1 MKAEPYKNYKPANA
15 AWLGVLPEN
24 WDQIRGRF
32 VMAVNPSARRARAL
46 DETDEVSFAPMEAVG
61 EYGGL
66 DLARTKPLDEIGAGY
81 TAFEDGDV
89 VVAKITPCFENGKGA
104 IAHGLKNGVGFGTTE
119 LHVLR
124 VGKRLDKQFLFYLTI
139 SHTFRMLGESEM
151 YGAGGQKRVP
161 PEFAKDFRIPLPPLD
176 EQQTIAR
183 FLDAKTSQIDM
194 LVAQKR
200 QLIAKLK
207 EKRSAL
213 IARTVTR
220 GLPPEVAQAAG
231 LEPAP
236 AMKDSGVEWL
246 GQIPV
251 HWDIEKFSRE
261 VHIAEG
267 QVDPEIEPFA
277 SMYLI
282 APNHIESGMGRLLAL
297 ETAAEQFAESGKYL
311 CPADAVIYSKI
322 RPALRK
328 VVIAPEK
335 CLCSADMYPLTSK
348 KKILNPY
355 LYWLLLSDQ
364 FSAWSVLEA
373 DRVAMPKINRETLNE
388 LRLPIPPQNEQLKIV
403 EYLAAETAKVDHMLA
418 KAEAVISSLTE
429 YRQALITSA
438 VTGKIDVRGF
448 ANHEAETT

>member
-15 AWLGVLPEN
+15 VWLSALPKT

-32 VMAVNPSARRARAL
+32 VMAVNPPARRVRAL
-46 DETDEVSFAPMEAVG
+46 DEIDEVSFVPMEAVG

-66 DLARTKPLDEIGAGY
+66 DLERTKPLDEIGAGY
-81 TAFEDGDV
+81 TAFEEGDV
-89 VVAKITPCFENGKGA
+89 LVAKITPCFENGKGA
-104 IAHGLKNGVGFGTTE
+104 IARGLKNGVGFGTTE

-124 VGKRLDKQFLFYLTI
+124 AGKRLEKQFLFYLTI

-183 FLDAKTSQIDM
+183 FLDAKTAQIDE
-194 LVAQKR
+194 LIAKKR
-200 QLIAKLK
+200 QLIDKLK

-220 GLPPEVAQAAG
+220 GLPPAAAKAAG
-231 LEPAP
+231 LEQNPE
-236 AMKDSGVEWL
+236 MKDSRVEWL
-246 GQIPV
+246 GALPA
-251 HWDIEKFSRE
+251 HWGIEKFSRE
-261 VHIAEG
+261 VYIAEG
-267 QVDPEIEPFA
+267 QVDPEMEPFV
-277 SMYLI
+277 SMILI
-282 APNHIESGMGRLLAL
+282 APNHIESGTGRLLAL

-311 CPADAVIYSKI
+311 CPADAVVYSKI

-328 VVIAPEK
+328 VVIAPEQ
-335 CLCSADMYPLTSK
+335 CLCSADMYPLTCRK
-348 KKILNPY
+348 KLLNPY

-388 LRLPIPPQNEQLKIV
+388 LRLPVPPQNEQIKIV
-403 EYLAAETAKVDHMLA
+403 EYLATETTKVDHLLA
-418 KAEAVISSLTE
+418 KADAVIRSLIE
-429 YRQALITSA
+429 YRQSLITSA
-438 VTGKIDVRGF
+438 VTGKIDVQEL
-448 ANHEAETT
+448 A